1 MPPEIDFFLWENR
14 SINPDRI
21 YNIIAIVLC
30 TDSVVRHVIKS
41 TPVGFTCYNIDFFCV
56 YVLNLHLTIGK

>member
-41 TPVGFTCYNIDFFCV
+41 TPVGFTC
-56 YVLNLHLTIGK
+56 